1 MSTERKKVLVAVI
14 PVTEDQKKLFEE
26 QSKGGKFDCDFVYKR
41 EGLTAEDVADA
52 SAIIGNLPPS
62 LLKDAKKIEWLH
74 LNSAGA
80 DLYRNPSVL
89 PADCLLTTATGAY
102 SLTVSEHML
111 AMTLAL
117 VRRFNQYIGH
127 QKERTWQARGNIIS
141 VEGSVVL
148 VLGLGDIGGSYA
160 RKVKALGA
168 TVIGLRRHLGDKPDY
183 LDELHTIDELDALLP
198 RADIV
203 AMILPG
209 SPETN
214 HIMDER
220 RLRLMKKGAYLV
232 NCGRGTAID
241 PEGLKKVLREGH
253 LGGAALDVTEP
264 EPLPENDELWSFG
277 NVIITPHVAGFFYL
291 AETYNRVV
299 KIVGENLR
307 AWTHGNPLRNV
318 VKH

>member
-1 MSTERKKVLVAVI
+1 MSSERKKVLVAI
-14 PVTEDQKKLFEE
+14 LPVTEDHKKLLAE
-26 QSKGGKFDCDFVYKR
+26 QSRGGKFECDFVYKR
-41 EGLTAEDVADA
+41 EGLTVEDVADA
-52 SAIIGNLPPS
+52 SAVIGNLSPS
-62 LLKDAKKIEWLH
+62 LLKDAKKIEWLQ

-80 DLYRNPSVL
+80 DPYGNPGVL
-89 PADCLLTTATGAY
+89 PADCLLTTAIGAFG
-102 SLTVSEHML
+102 LTVSEHML

-117 VRRFNQYIGH
+117 IRRFNQYIGH
-127 QKERTWQARGNIIS
+127 QKEGSWESRGNIIS
-141 VEGSVVL
+141 VEGSTVL

-168 TVIGLRRHLGDKPDY
+168 TVIGLRRHPGEKPDY
-183 LDELHTIDELDALLP
+183 LDEIHTIDELDALLP

-209 SPETN
+209 TPETN

-220 RLRLMKKGAYLV
+220 RLRLMKKGAYIV

-253 LGGAALDVTEP
+253 LGAAALDVTEP
-264 EPLPENDELWSFG
+264 EPLPENDELWNFP

-291 AETYNRVV
+291 AETVNRIV
-299 KIVGENLR
+299 KIAGENLR
-307 AWTHGNPLRNV
+307 AWTHGTPLRNV